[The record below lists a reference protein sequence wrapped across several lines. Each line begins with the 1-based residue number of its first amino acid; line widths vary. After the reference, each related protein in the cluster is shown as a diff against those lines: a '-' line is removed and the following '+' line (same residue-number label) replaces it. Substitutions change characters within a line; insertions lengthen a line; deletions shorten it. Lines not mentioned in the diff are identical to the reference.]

1 MSISDASLVNPRFIE
16 DGDAIPMAPPRNPRR
31 IDLSEPS
38 SGSSTQETPSE
49 KDHERTVTGV
59 RWFLICFA
67 IYSANL
73 LYGLD
78 TTIVADIQGAISG
91 TFDNVAQ
98 LGWLGVGFTLGSTVL
113 ILPLGKAFGV
123 FDKKWVFI
131 SCLTMFAAASGLC
144 GAAPTMPA
152 MIVGRVWAGAGGA
165 GMYLG

>member
-1 MSISDASLVNPRFIE
+1 MTSPDSTAVIPAAPEARHTPMPPPYQDKGPTAE
-16 DGDAIPMAPPRNPRR
+16 D
-31 IDLSEPS
+31 PS
-38 SGSSTQETPSE
+38 SGSSTQDLPP
-49 KDHERTVTGV
+49 KDHERTVTGL
-59 RWFLICFA
+59 RWFLICA
-67 IYSANL
+67 AVYSANM

-144 GAAPTMPA
+144 GAAPSMPA